1 MSNNQKQLK
10 EIIKHRLD
18 KLSAI
23 KSSGINPFAYS
34 YPKNIN
40 IEEIISNPDKYND
53 KEIKIAGRIISLRKM
68 GKSTFLNLQ
77 DMNERIQVYLKDT
90 NLNESVYD
98 SIVRKLDIGDIVG
111 VAGCVFFTKTNELS
125 IKASGVEILSKSL
138 RPLPNMKEKDGKTF
152 FHLMIKNKDLERGI
166 WI

>member
-34 YPKNIN
+34 YSKNIN

-77 DMNERIQVYLKDT
+77 DMNERIQVYLKDHRSY
-90 NLNESVYD
+90 LYALL
-98 SIVRKLDIGDIVG
+98 I
-111 VAGCVFFTKTNELS
+111 
-125 IKASGVEILSKSL
+125 
-138 RPLPNMKEKDGKTF
+138 EK
-152 FHLMIKNKDLERGI
+152 FHR
-166 WI
+166 W